1 MLIARVV
8 SLTFFLLLFLSSVSA
23 ANVINRCST
32 YTQEVR
38 TAHAF
43 YFGLDF
49 PWWYGVAQLQK
60 ESNCR
65 DIISRDGVGS
75 EGAPQITYRWWAD
88 KLSTQGIFD
97 VKTRKNQLRAQAF
110 INHDAYKKTFKYDK
124 KLWIMFQIYNGG
136 TLVLREIDRAGIID
150 HSAARSKCQRKNI
163 TFNNGQVRNAC
174 DINYEY
180 SVILYRYANNYR
192 VGKDNNSFEFW

>member
-1 MLIARVV
+1 VVNLLIV
-8 SLTFFLLLFLSSVSA
+8 TIFLFPSVGLA
-23 ANVINRCST
+23 LDRCKS
-32 YTQEVR
+32 YTNEVR
-38 TAHAF
+38 KYHSY
-43 YFGLDF
+43 YFGINF

-88 KLSTQGIFD
+88 KLAKEGVYD
-97 VKTRKNQLRAQAF
+97 VKNRNNQLKAQAY
-110 INHDAYKKTFKYDK
+110 INYDAYKKTKNYGR
-124 KLWIMFQIYNGG
+124 KLWVTFQIYNGG
-136 TLVLREIDRAGIID
+136 TLVLKEIDRAGVVD
-150 HSAARSKCQRKNI
+150 HSVARQQCKRKNI

-180 SVILYRYANNYR
+180 PIILYKYADKYR
-192 VGKDNNSFEFW
+192 LGKDDDSFQYW